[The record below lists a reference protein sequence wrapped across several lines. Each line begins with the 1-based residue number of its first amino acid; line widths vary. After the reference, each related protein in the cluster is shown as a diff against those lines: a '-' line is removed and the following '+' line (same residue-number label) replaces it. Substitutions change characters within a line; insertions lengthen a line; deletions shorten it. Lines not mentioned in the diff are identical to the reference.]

1 MHETCSEKAITMIR
15 RDRILNGRNVVIA
28 LLAMT
33 VAAVFWFSG
42 SSSAAV
48 MRSIS
53 PAVPDK
59 ATVLPA
65 FSQTVPATGNGVT
78 PADVPEQ
85 EWQQIVAAMKATPG
99 GASDIPRVGEYL
111 TFQHRVERW
120 QEMKRAGETS
130 AERDALA
137 RFLLAS
143 LPTHVSR
150 AELTGFE
157 AKTLQAQLLEEL
169 VPDAAQRRA
178 LLVEGTKKLIAA
190 EPGTDAQGAAMQDS
204 QMADYKQRE
213 SEITAQWNAMSPAA
227 RDPHWLE
234 SQLDAARRL
243 AFDGKP

>member
-1 MHETCSEKAITMIR
+1 MIR
-15 RDRILNGRNVVIA
+15 RDRIFNARNAVIV

-33 VAAVFWFSG
+33 LATVFWFSG
-42 SSSAAV
+42 SSRAAV
-48 MRSIS
+48 MRHVFA
-53 PAVPDK
+53 PVPDK
-59 ATVLPA
+59 TAVPPHSSSQAVLA
-65 FSQTVPATGNGVT
+65 SGRGLT

-85 EWQQIVAAMKATPG
+85 EWQQIVAAMKAMPG

-120 QEMKRAGETS
+120 QAMKQAGETS

-137 RFLLAS
+137 RFLLAA

-169 VPDAAQRRA
+169 VPDVAQRQV
-178 LLVEGTKKLIAA
+178 LLTEGSKKLIAA
-190 EPGTDAQGAAMQDS
+190 EPKTPRMALQDS

-213 SEITAQWNAMSPAA
+213 SEITAQWNALSPAA

-234 SQLDAARRL
+234 SQLDAARHL